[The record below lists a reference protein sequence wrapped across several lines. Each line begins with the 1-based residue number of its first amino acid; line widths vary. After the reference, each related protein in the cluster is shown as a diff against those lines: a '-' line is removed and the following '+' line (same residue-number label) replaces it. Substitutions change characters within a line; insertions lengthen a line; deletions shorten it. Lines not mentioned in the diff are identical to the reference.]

1 MGKVTIFAE
10 AAETAMNDTNFRLT
24 RARLPLSAALV
35 AVACLVTAMRPALA
49 VDAPVAKRANVLFI
63 LADDQRFDTI
73 HALGNLDIETTHL
86 DKLVERGFV
95 FTNAYCQ
102 GAMEAAVCTPSRTM
116 LMTGKSLFRIPNPT
130 SDHYAG
136 PTLGG
141 AFRAAG
147 YATLHVGKK
156 GNSFR
161 AGNEAFERVV
171 YCHGDPKQPGEQID
185 QPRLIADA
193 AIDFLRNRD
202 DTRPFFIYLAPQY
215 PHDPRIAPPEFM
227 RKYDPARLPLAK
239 NFMPRH
245 PFDNGELEVRDEQ
258 LAPVPRTPDVMRRH
272 LADYYA
278 CITCLDHHLG
288 RIFAALEET
297 SQADDTLIV
306 FTSDQGLA
314 VGGRHGLMGKQNLY
328 EEFKSPLILA
338 GPRIEHGRS
347 DALVYLY
354 DLFPTCCD
362 LAGLPTP
369 TGIDGITLRPVM
381 EGSKPR
387 IREWLFGA
395 YKDCQR
401 MVRDERWKLIW
412 YPQISRFQLF
422 DLVHDPWE
430 IADLAPKPEHAEKL
444 TELKRRL
451 AEQQDRFND
460 ELPLRPNRVETESRS
475 QKAKK

>member
-1 MGKVTIFAE
+1 M
-10 AAETAMNDTNFRLT
+10 
-24 RARLPLSAALV
+24 RAPLPITALV
-35 AVACLVTAMRPALA
+35 AAACMVTAVGPAWA
-49 VDAPVAKRANVLFI
+49 VDAPGVKRPNVLFI

-73 HALGNLDIETTHL
+73 HALGNPDIETPHL
-86 DKLVERGFV
+86 DQLVARGFV

-102 GAMEAAVCTPSRTM
+102 GGMVPAVCAPSRTM
-116 LMTGKSLFRIPNPT
+116 LMTGMSLFNIPSPT
-130 SDHYAG
+130 VKHYAG

-141 AFRAAG
+141 SFRAAG

-171 YCHGDPKQPGEQID
+171 YCHGDPNQPGEQID

-193 AIDFLRNRD
+193 AIDFLQNRAD
-202 DTRPFFIYLAPQY
+202 ERPFFIYLAPQY
-215 PHDPRIAPPEFM
+215 PHDPRVAPPEFM
-227 RKYDPARLPLAK
+227 RKYDPANLPLPK
-239 NFMPRH
+239 NFLPRH

-288 RIFAALEET
+288 RIFAALDET
-297 SQADDTLIV
+297 GQTDDTLIV

-328 EEFKSPLILA
+328 EEFKSPLIVT
-338 GPRIEHGRS
+338 GSGIGHGRS

-362 LAGLPTP
+362 LCGLPAP
-369 TGIDGITLRPVM
+369 PGIDGLSLRPVID
-381 EGSKPR
+381 GNQPR
-387 IREWLFGA
+387 VREWLFGA
-395 YKDCQR
+395 YKDGQR
-401 MVRDERWKLIW
+401 MVRNGRWKLIW
-412 YPQISRFQLF
+412 YPQIGRDQLF
-422 DLVHDPWE
+422 DLTHDPWE
-430 IADLAPKPEHAEKL
+430 IDDLSAKPEHAEKL
-444 TELKRRL
+444 AKLKARL
-451 AEQQDRFND
+451 AEQQARFKD
-460 ELPLRPNRVETESRS
+460 ELQLRPMQAENE
-475 QKAKK
+475 